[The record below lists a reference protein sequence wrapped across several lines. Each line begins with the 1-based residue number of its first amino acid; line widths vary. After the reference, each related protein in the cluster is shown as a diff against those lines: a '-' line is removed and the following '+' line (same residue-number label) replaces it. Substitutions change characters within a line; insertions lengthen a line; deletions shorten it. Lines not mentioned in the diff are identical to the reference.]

1 MTIVLTIHQY
11 PPPSLPPSLPPLPQ
25 VSHVIAMQRYLGDDL
40 RDHMRKNILH
50 PTTTTTNVPPE
61 YPLEHRSSSLE
72 HHHGGG
78 SMHEMNNGMRIWSA
92 KNESLSSSV
101 SVSEETNVCET
112 NASLDGMHTHVRTS
126 FSDMMDKNHAVQ
138 AMEEYIS
145 PRTGGFLSICMYIW

>member
-1 MTIVLTIHQY
+1 
-11 PPPSLPPSLPPLPQ
+11 
-25 VSHVIAMQRYLGDDL
+25 
-40 RDHMRKNILH
+40 
-50 PTTTTTNVPPE
+50 
-61 YPLEHRSSSLE
+61 
-72 HHHGGG
+72 
-78 SMHEMNNGMRIWSA
+78 MHEMNNGMRIWSA

-145 PRTGGFLSICMYIW
+145 PRTGGYLSICLYIWWMTWFDLFSHTYPPYLFLSFIIVYCLSLF